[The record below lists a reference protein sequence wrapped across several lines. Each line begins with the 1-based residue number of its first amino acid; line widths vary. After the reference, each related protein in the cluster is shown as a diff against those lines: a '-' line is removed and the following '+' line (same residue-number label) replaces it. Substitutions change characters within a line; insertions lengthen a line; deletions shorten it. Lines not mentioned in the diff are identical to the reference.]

1 MKTIVVSL
9 IFLPIAAVVL
19 LVPLVRLAVPV
30 WPVAV
35 EERLDPD
42 GRPLLAFADPDEDD
56 PSVRSRPLSVAVLDR
71 DRMPPAL
78 GYVVA
83 VRDSDGNTLEPPGSV
98 LWWPGL
104 ERPGCDIGLSVER
117 VLVWRPC
124 SDYLRVHH
132 PNRMTTTSRL
142 SVALDRLLGSEESA
156 EDDRDHGP
164 DADDGREGG
173 DGDVDG
179 GDQPGEEGDGDGH
192 ETASVPRSPQL
203 PRQASQ
209 DRHIAG
215 VG

>member
-35 EERLDPD
+35 EERIDPD
-42 GRPLLAFADPDEDD
+42 GRPLLTFAEADDDD

-71 DRMPPAL
+71 NRTPPAL

-83 VRDSDGNTLEPPGSV
+83 VRDSDGNTLDPPGSV

-117 VLVWRPC
+117 VLMWRPC

-132 PNRMTTTSRL
+132 PNRMTTMSRL
-142 SVALDRLLGSEESA
+142 RVALDRLLGSENDA
-156 EDDRDHGP
+156 QDDRDPGS
-164 DADDGREGG
+164 DADDGPEQGSAE
-173 DGDVDG
+173 VDG
-179 GDQPGEEGDGDGH
+179 GDQ
-192 ETASVPRSPQL
+192 S
-203 PRQASQ
+203 
-209 DRHIAG
+209 
-215 VG
+215 